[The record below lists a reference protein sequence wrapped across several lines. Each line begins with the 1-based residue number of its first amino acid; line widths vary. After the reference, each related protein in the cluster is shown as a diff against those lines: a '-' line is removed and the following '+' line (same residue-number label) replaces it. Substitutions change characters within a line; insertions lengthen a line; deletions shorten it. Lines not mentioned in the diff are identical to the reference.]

1 MKTQDFFCFFIGLL
15 QQLNDDISIL
25 FQLYETILLMNEKVL
40 KSLTKLFAIM
50 ACADGSID
58 EALEILEEYLKN
70 TLHESN
76 TNTYVEIFELQAR
89 QNVDEELIRNIALSA
104 ARDLTLRQ
112 RIVMVIDLLELA
124 YSNGVFSEDEQA
136 IMRVICDAFNLDFN
150 RLDRMQKF
158 MNTNDIQKLSEIEGC
173 LAITNQEDFETE
185 GKHLYRK
192 EIGVPLA
199 VLYMPLARM
208 YFVKTT
214 RKGQIFVIN
223 GERMQMGRAYPLD
236 VGGVIRINTSNGGSF
251 NLYHSE
257 IAGVFIGSESTDPIS
272 FEAKKINY
280 YFGKKHGLHDVDLI
294 EEGGNMVALMG
305 ASGSGKSTL
314 LNVLNGTHKPK
325 YGEVLINGID
335 IHQNPEEIKGVLGY
349 VPQDDLLIEELTV
362 YENLYYAAK
371 LSFAHSDHEEVE
383 KIIMRTIENLGLFAV
398 KDLKVGNPLE
408 KTISGG
414 QRKRLNI
421 GLELLR
427 EPSVLFVDE
436 PTSGLSS
443 QDSENVIDLL
453 RQLTNR
459 GKLIFVVIHQP
470 SSDIYKMF
478 DKLLV
483 LDVGGY
489 PVYYGNPITAVSYF
503 KEEAMYADV
512 ESECTRCGNV
522 DSEEVFEIIESKVLD
537 EYGRRTRKRKWKP
550 EHWFERYKEYVKVPK
565 IETVKEPPKS
575 VLDLP
580 SKLKQ
585 FRIFV
590 LRDLNTKLNNKQY
603 LVVNLLQA
611 PLLALMLSLI
621 VYFYHLDEL
630 GNRVDYVFREN
641 MNMPSYI
648 FMAVIVALFL
658 GLMISA
664 EELIKD
670 RKIRKRE
677 VYLSLSRISYLCSK
691 MAILSGMS
699 AVQVLVFV
707 LIGNTIMGIGSMYLE
722 YFLML
727 FSTACVANMI
737 GLNVSS
743 AFKSVATVYILIPI
757 ILIPQLLLG
766 GVVVQYANINPVFK
780 NQEGKV
786 PFVGELMASRW
797 AFEGLMV
804 EQFSDNLFEKHF
816 FTLDTEIHSADYLR
830 TYYIPTLISKLE
842 DCKLYLHNKEEDKIT
857 RSKFEDNLV
866 LLEHECKNFEN
877 EDEYGAEMDF
887 KIDFNP
893 SKFTLAD
900 ANKLHQFF
908 LDAREHVNMAYIYWK
923 KKKEE
928 KVQELLDQYG
938 KEKYLDLKDTYTN
951 DNISEFVKNT
961 IAEKRI
967 VEYGSKLIQRIYPI
981 YHAPNEA
988 RGPFDFRTHFF
999 APQKHFMGQLHKTFW
1014 FNIVI
1019 LWGMYILLFIALY
1032 YKLLARFVKWIE
1044 IKLANKDTIRV

>member
-1 MKTQDFFCFFIGLL
+1 
-15 QQLNDDISIL
+15 
-25 FQLYETILLMNEKVL
+25 MNEKVL

-50 ACADGSID
+50 AYADGSID

-76 TNTYVEIFELQAR
+76 TNTYVELFEFQAR
-89 QNVDEELIRNIALSA
+89 QNVGENKIFDIASSA
-104 ARDLTLRQ
+104 ALDLTLRQ

-124 YSNGVFSEDEQA
+124 YSNGVFSKEEQA
-136 IMRVICDAFNLDFN
+136 IIKVICDAFNLDFK

-158 MNTNDIQKLSEIEGC
+158 MKTDKVEELMDIDGC
-173 LAITNQEDFETE
+173 LTISNSEESFEE
-185 GKHLYRK
+185 GMHLFK
-192 EIGVPLA
+192 AEVDAPLA

-208 YFVKTT
+208 YFVKTLEKKQT
-214 RKGQIFVIN
+214 FVIN
-223 GERMQMGRAYPLD
+223 GEKMRMERAYPLD
-236 VGGVIRINTSNGGSF
+236 VGGVIRIHNDGNTN

-257 IAGVFIGSESTDPIS
+257 IAAVFIGTESSDPIS

-280 YFGKKHGLHDVDLI
+280 FFGKKQGLHDIDVV

-314 LNVLNGTHKPK
+314 LNVLNGTYKPK
-325 YGEVLINGID
+325 NGEVLINGID
-335 IHQNPEEIKGVLGY
+335 IHKYPEQVKGVLGY

-383 KIIMRTIENLGLFAV
+383 KIIMRTIENLGLYAV

-459 GKLIFVVIHQP
+459 GKLIFIVIHQP
-470 SSDIYKMF
+470 SSNIYKMF

-483 LDVGGY
+483 LDVGGF
-489 PVYYGNPITAVSYF
+489 PVYYGNPVNAVSYF
-503 KEEAMYADV
+503 KVEAKYADV

-550 EHWFERYKEYVKVPK
+550 QYWFDRYKEHFSLPE
-565 IETVKEPPKS
+565 IETIEEKPKS

-585 FRIFV
+585 FKIFV
-590 LRDLNTKLNNKQY
+590 LRDLNTKFNNKQY
-603 LVVNLLQA
+603 MFVNMLQA

-630 GNRVDYVFREN
+630 GNRVNYVFREN

-648 FMAVIVALFL
+648 FMSVIVSLFL

-670 RKIRKRE
+670 RTIRKRE
-677 VYLSLSRISYLCSK
+677 VYLSLSRKSYLLSK
-691 MAILSGMS
+691 MAILLGMS
-699 AVQVLVFV
+699 AVQILVFV
-707 LIGNTIMGIGSMYLE
+707 LIGNTIMGIKSLYLE
-722 YFLML
+722 YFVML
-727 FSTACVANMI
+727 LTTASVANMI

-743 AFKSVATVYILIPI
+743 AFKSVVTVYILIPI

-766 GVVVQYANINPVFK
+766 GVVVQYTNINPVFK
-780 NQEGKV
+780 NQDGKV
-786 PFVGELMASRW
+786 PMVGEFMASRW

-804 EQFSDNLFEKHF
+804 EQFSDNVFEQKF
-816 FTLDTEIHSADYLR
+816 FPIDIEIYSTDYLR

-842 DCKLYLHNKEEDKIT
+842 DCKIYLHNKGGNKVTKFRYLDNLQLLEYECKKFEGNDDYGKEMNFSISFMEDK
-857 RSKFEDNLV
+857 FN
-866 LLEHECKNFEN
+866 
-877 EDEYGAEMDF
+877 
-887 KIDFNP
+887 ID
-893 SKFTLAD
+893 D
-900 ANKLHQFF
+900 ANKLHDFF
-908 LDAREHVNMAYIYWK
+908 LEAREHVNMAYIYWK

-928 KVQELLDQYG
+928 KVQKLLKENG
-938 KEKYLDLKDTYTN
+938 KEEYLDEKDLYTN
-951 DNISEFVKNT
+951 DKITEFVTNV

-967 VEYGSKLIQRIYPI
+967 VEYGSRLVQKIYPI
-981 YHAPNEA
+981 YKYPNE
-988 RGPFDFRTHFF
+988 GKHLFDFRAHFF
-999 APQKHFMGQLHKTFW
+999 APKKYFVGGFYKTFW
-1014 FNIVI
+1014 FNICV
-1019 LWGMYILLFIALY
+1019 LWAMYILLFVALY
-1032 YKLLARFVKWIE
+1032 FKWLARVVKWIE
-1044 IKLANKDTIRV
+1044 LKLANKDTIRL